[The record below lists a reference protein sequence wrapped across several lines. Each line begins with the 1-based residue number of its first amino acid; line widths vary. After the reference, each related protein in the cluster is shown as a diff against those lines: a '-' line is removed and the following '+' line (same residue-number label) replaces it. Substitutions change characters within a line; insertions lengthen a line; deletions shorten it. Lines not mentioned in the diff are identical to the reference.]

1 MENGQRKLFQPSD
14 FDKDSAPPKK
24 SHLSKIIY
32 ATGFIIIILVAIFF
46 VRTLPDNADN
56 SSSLSQNEDYKLTE
70 NNINTKTIDNTSESQ
85 AASNDKQIAEEP
97 KAKAT
102 EEPMTEATEGK
113 KNNSEHTLS
122 SSESYIN
129 LPTGS
134 IEEQAHKV
142 IRGDYGNGLERKQK
156 LGDKYTVIQNKV
168 NEMYRNG
175 LVD

>member
-14 FDKDSAPPKK
+14 FDKDSAPQKK

-70 NNINTKTIDNTSESQ
+70 NNINTKTVDNTSESQ

-97 KAKAT
+97 KAEAT
-102 EEPMTEATEGK
+102 EEPMAEATEGK

-168 NEMYRNG
+168 NEMYREG

>member
-14 FDKDSAPPKK
+14 FDKDSAPPQK

-32 ATGFIIIILVAIFF
+32 VTGFIIIILVAIFF

-97 KAKAT
+97 KA
-102 EEPMTEATEGK
+102 EATEGK